1 MDRIQDLGRRL
12 IQNFSFEEET
22 VEETVV
28 EETVEEETVEEGTV
42 EEGTVEERFT
52 NIGLKMNETCMYL
65 IVIYVLLFLYKK
77 EVIDVVNKVLKK
89 L

>member
-1 MDRIQDLGRRL
+1 MDRIQDLGRKL

-22 VEETVV
+22 VEETV
-28 EETVEEETVEEGTV
+28 EEETV

>member
-1 MDRIQDLGRRL
+1 MDRIQDLGRKL

-22 VEETVV
+22 VVEETVV

-42 EEGTVEERFT
+42 EERFT
-52 NIGLKMNETCMYL
+52 NIGIKMNETCMYL

>member
-28 EETVEEETVEEGTV
+28 EETVEEETV

>member
-1 MDRIQDLGRRL
+1 MDRIQDLGRKL

-22 VEETVV
+22 V

-42 EEGTVEERFT
+42 EEGTVEERVT

>member
-22 VEETVV
+22 V

>member
-1 MDRIQDLGRRL
+1 MDRIQDLGRKL

-22 VEETVV
+22 V

-77 EVIDVVNKVLKK
+77 KENSKFRK
-89 L
+89 

>member
-1 MDRIQDLGRRL
+1 MDRIQDLGRKL

-22 VEETVV
+22 V

>member
-1 MDRIQDLGRRL
+1 MDRIQDLGRKL

-22 VEETVV
+22 VEETV
-28 EETVEEETVEEGTV
+28 EEETVEEGTV
-42 EEGTVEERFT
+42 EDGTVEERFT

>member
-1 MDRIQDLGRRL
+1 MDRIHDLGRKL

-22 VEETVV
+22 V